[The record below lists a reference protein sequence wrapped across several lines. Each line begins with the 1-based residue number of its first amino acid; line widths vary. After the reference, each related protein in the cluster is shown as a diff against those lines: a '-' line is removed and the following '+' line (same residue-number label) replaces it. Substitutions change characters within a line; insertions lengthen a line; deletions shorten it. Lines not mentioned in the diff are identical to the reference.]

1 MMKYLIILFSLLFY
15 SCEAEE
21 PKTTDDLPEVE
32 EPQPLEIGYSVP
44 VTRIT
49 VEKMTHAYESGIRH
63 VEASGMN
70 TFFDKKGV
78 YSKTDEEVKQIMLDA
93 KAAADA
99 AGINIW
105 SVHMPFSQAMDLST
119 IVEEDRE
126 KVVQG
131 HARLLKHLEIL
142 QPEIILFHPSY
153 YLDPPGQRDL
163 RKSQLITS
171 ALELDAAVRDI
182 GATMVLENML
192 GPELMKGDRERPLM
206 RTVAEVSEIFNR
218 LPKSIGLAV
227 DMNHIKNP
235 EIMIRKM
242 GDRLKSVH
250 IADGTGKAE
259 NHYFPCSGEGE
270 NNWVDILAALDEVK
284 YSGPFLYESAYDDEM
299 DIVECYLQNLYPKYI
314 KTLH

>member
-21 PKTTDDLPEVE
+21 PKVTDDPPEVE

-49 VEKMTHAYESGIRH
+49 AEKMAHAYESGIRH

-70 TFFDKKGV
+70 TFFDKEGM

-119 IVEEDRE
+119 IVEEDRK

-131 HARLLKHLEIL
+131 HSRLLKHLEIL

-171 ALELDAAVRDI
+171 ALELDVAVRDI

-192 GPELMKGDRERPLM
+192 GPKLMKGDRERPLM

-235 EIMIRKM
+235 EIMVRKM

-270 NNWVDILAALDEVK
+270 NNWVEILAALEDVK
-284 YSGPFLYESAYDDEM
+284 YTGPFVFESAYDDET
-299 DIVECYLQNLYPKYI
+299 DIVDCYLKNLYPKYI
-314 KTLH
+314 KSLP